1 MYDEDRTRVL
11 ELYNDIFDEADNETA
26 VLQLLVAPT
35 RQAVNLARAYDARN
49 RSYQESGSTPGY
61 LQVIDRLRAQVQ
73 ALSPAA
79 PRPDSDQL
87 PPLDYVSTE
96 KDPIADLG
104 IRAENELPPA
114 PLPEE
119 INSFPD
125 EDKDPQ
131 ATVPAPPPAAVVV
144 KAAEAPTPQEQN
156 VDEFADAVEAF
167 LADFKISDDALTA
180 GSAAYN
186 GTAADAGNASD
197 RPDLPD
203 REIDPDEWLR
213 APADSA
219 PAEKAAEA
227 PAATEQQAPAVQQ
240 PAAEIPPAQ
249 EQPDTQTVKPAVE
262 RARRMAVADLP
273 NLPNIPETTVREP
286 IVPLLILFVVL
297 AIPLGLL
304 CAGLIVTL
312 ACASLSVG
320 AALLGAAIIGFGA
333 AFTAFSVF
341 ADILLVFGLSLA
353 AAAFSLLFFWIFV
366 WLLIGVL
373 PDMVGGIC
381 ALARK
386 LCYREVTV

>member
-26 VLQLLVAPT
+26 VLQLLVSPT

-180 GSAAYN
+180 GSADYN
-186 GTAADAGNASD
+186 RTAADAGNASD

-249 EQPDTQTVKPAVE
+249 EQPDAQTVKPAVE

-373 PDMVGGIC
+373 PDMVRGIC

>member
-1 MYDEDRTRVL
+1 MYDEDKIRVL
-11 ELYNDIFDEADNETA
+11 ELYNDIFDETGNETA
-26 VLQLLVAPT
+26 VLQLLVSPT
-35 RQAVNLARAYDARN
+35 RQAVNLARAYDAKN

-61 LQVIDRLRAQVQ
+61 LQVIDQLRAQAQ

-87 PPLDYVSTE
+87 PPLDYGGTE

-104 IRAENELPPA
+104 IHAENGLPPA
-114 PLPEE
+114 PLPAE

-131 ATVPAPPPAAVVV
+131 QTVTVPLPAAPV

-156 VDEFADAVEAF
+156 VEEFADAVEAF
-167 LADFKISDDALTA
+167 LADFKINDDTLMADSPA
-180 GSAAYN
+180 RA
-186 GTAADAGNASD
+186 GTAAADTDSMSD

-203 REIDPDEWLR
+203 QDIDPDEWLR

-219 PAEKAAEA
+219 AAEKAAEG
-227 PAATEQQAPAVQQ
+227 PAAPVQQAPAVQR
-240 PAAEIPPAQ
+240 PAVETTPAQ
-249 EQPDTQTVKPAVE
+249 EQTILLPGRSAGE
-262 RARRMAVADLP
+262 RAKRTAVSDLP

-297 AIPLGLL
+297 AIPVGLL
-304 CAGLIVTL
+304 CAGLIVSL

-320 AALLGAAIIGFGA
+320 AALLGGAIIGFSA

-373 PDMVGGIC
+373 PDMVRGIC
-381 ALARK
+381 ALARR
-386 LCYREVTV
+386 LCYKEVTV